1 LNSPRSQHVSL
12 VREHLAVHGVSDRLA
27 QAGVHAIE
35 EDMSPD
41 EPISSST
48 FLQSEKAGWEE
59 LEALVEGLSPEQ
71 AAIPGYLPKWSV
83 KDFLAHIAGWLA
95 EAGQALEQIRSG
107 TFTDS
112 GVDVDALNKRFV
124 EANRDQ
130 PLPVVLFE
138 LKATRRRLLHL
149 LHGLP
154 EIPPAAEA
162 PLRKAGP
169 QHYAEHLPRLREWV
183 AELRSE
189 HSPKEMGDIP

>member
-1 LNSPRSQHVSL
+1 
-12 VREHLAVHGVSDRLA
+12 
-27 QAGVHAIE
+27 
-35 EDMSPD
+35 MSPD
-41 EPISSST
+41 ERISLST
-48 FLQSEKAGWEE
+48 FLQSEKMGWEE
-59 LEALVEGLSPEQ
+59 MDGLVEGLSPEQ
-71 AAIPGYLPKWSV
+71 CEIPGYLPKWSV

-95 EAGQALEQIRSG
+95 EAGQALEQIRLG

-112 GVDVDALNKRFV
+112 DVDVDALNHTFV

-130 PLPVVLFE
+130 PLSVVLFE

-149 LHGLP
+149 LHGLT

-162 PLRKAGP
+162 SLRKAGP

-189 HSPKEMGDIP
+189 HSPKERGDIP

>member
-1 LNSPRSQHVSL
+1 
-12 VREHLAVHGVSDRLA
+12 
-27 QAGVHAIE
+27 
-35 EDMSPD
+35 MSPD
-41 EPISSST
+41 EQISLST

-59 LEALVEGLSPEQ
+59 LEGLVEGLSPEQ
-71 AAIPGYLPKWSV
+71 AEIPGYLPKWSV

-112 GVDVDALNKRFV
+112 DVDVDALNNTFV
-124 EANRDQ
+124 DANRDQ

-138 LKATRRRLLHL
+138 LKATRRRLLHH
-149 LHGLP
+149 LHG
-154 EIPPAAEA
+154 AQAS
-162 PLRKAGP
+162 LRKAGP

-189 HSPKEMGDIP
+189 RSPK